1 MNEVCLT
8 AVPKFTKQDNIGKM
22 LKRLWI
28 REIAEARLD
37 IGSEVTGVVL
47 SPTTTTTTTTTTTRA
62 PDEGPPASPPVQQT
76 LTRKRKRCGIFSKS
90 MTRFDPA
97 ALAHMRRENI
107 RGERARVRA
116 RRSAVLNEALPAD
129 ASEEIDEIVN
139 FDGAFDI
146 FGTLDSGGDDDDDD
160 NDGADDKEED
170 YDKDAIVASMLRDNN
185 DNGAASAVMEKNVLC
200 GRMVT
205 AKMTVPGRSP
215 KWNFRMRNGVLRVR

>member
-1 MNEVCLT
+1 M
-8 AVPKFTKQDNIGKM
+8 
-22 LKRLWI
+22 
-28 REIAEARLD
+28 
-37 IGSEVTGVVL
+37 
-47 SPTTTTTTTTTTTRA
+47 TTTTSRA
-62 PDEGPPASPPVQQT
+62 PDEGPLSSLPAQQT
-76 LTRKRKRCGIFSKS
+76 LTRKRKRCGISSKS

-107 RGERARVRA
+107 RAERARVRA
-116 RRSAVLNEALPAD
+116 RRSAALNEALPAD

-170 YDKDAIVASMLRDNN
+170 YDEDAIVASMLRDN
-185 DNGAASAVMEKNVLC
+185 DDDGAASAVMEKNVLC

-215 KWNFRMRNGVLRVR
+215 KWNFRMRDGVLRVRGSETVFGSCVCNLRF